1 MMDRWVVID
10 RYDDMRE
17 VATSVHMTPKG
28 AYVKAYQILHEI
40 FDNLCEQSAG
50 WDEGDVAE
58 VEQEL
63 MKSSKTL
70 YDMVMNNTRG
80 YDEEKLEVLQQHL
93 YTFSSLIHENSDYS
107 CDVSVERGRLR
118 T

>member
-1 MMDRWVVID
+1 MMDIWIVID

-70 YDMVMNNTRG
+70 YDMIMNNTRG

-93 YTFSSLIHENSDYS
+93 YTFSSIVHEHSDYS